1 MLDKKIVYTLK
12 QSYFNKLKIS
22 VESEGTAIVFTSN
35 DEYDF
40 TLSISEIKELQNIL
54 KDVINEIEIIED
66 MKKDKEIT

>member
-12 QSYFNKLKIS
+12 QSHFNELKIS

-40 TLSISEIKELQNIL
+40 TLSVSEIKELQNIL
-54 KDVINEIEIIED
+54 KDIINEIE
-66 MKKDKEIT
+66 

>member
-12 QSYFNKLKIS
+12 QSHFNELKIS

-54 KDVINEIEIIED
+54 NDIINEIEIIED
-66 MKKDKEIT
+66 MRKDKE

>member
-12 QSYFNKLKIS
+12 QSHFNELKIS

-40 TLSISEIKELQNIL
+40 TLSMSEIKELQNIL
-54 KDVINEIEIIED
+54 KDIINEIEIIED
-66 MKKDKEIT
+66 MKKDK

>member
-12 QSYFNKLKIS
+12 QSHFNELKIS

-54 KDVINEIEIIED
+54 KDIINEIEIIED
-66 MKKDKEIT
+66 MKKDKE